1 MMKILHYY
9 CKKKKLIAFAPMKAK
24 GPRPFPHIRWA
35 ASRARSGT
43 LARHPLKPQTGFAS
57 SQRVC
62 AAHFKPL
69 ITPAEVQDPAVLR
82 SLTVLPSGD
91 VSADFLQVH
100 AGVWGLTTEL

>member
-1 MMKILHYY
+1 
-9 CKKKKLIAFAPMKAK
+9 MKAK

-57 SQRVC
+57 SQRVF

-69 ITPAEVQDPAVLR
+69 ITPAEAQDPAVLHF
-82 SLTVLPSGD
+82 LTVLPSGD
-91 VSADFLQVH
+91 VSVGFFQVLT
-100 AGVWGLTTEL
+100 GVWGLTTEL